1 MRRDP
6 PLWQIHLYVGDLDN
20 GVGHVMKI
28 AIAQSNLD
36 TGFLTQQTCCFSSH
50 VPARADKMAARD
62 DNVGAAVSDRGRVK
76 GMKVTTRVQI
86 KRWARDKAAGRVGAV
101 GSG

>member
-1 MRRDP
+1 
-6 PLWQIHLYVGDLDN
+6 
-20 GVGHVMKI
+20 MKI

-36 TGFLTQQTCCFSSH
+36 IGFLTQQTCCFSSQ

-76 GMKVTTRVQI
+76 SMKVTTRVQI
-86 KRWARDKAAGRVGAV
+86 KRWARDKAAGRVGVV
-101 GSG
+101 GSGETDEVRIDS